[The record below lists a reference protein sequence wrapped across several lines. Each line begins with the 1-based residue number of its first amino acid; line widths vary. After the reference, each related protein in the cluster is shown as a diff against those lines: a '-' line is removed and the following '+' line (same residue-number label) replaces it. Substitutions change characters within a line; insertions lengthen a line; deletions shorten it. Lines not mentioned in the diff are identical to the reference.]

1 MKLRQVNVIIVTQ
14 YFETLNQFPDTVSK
28 IQWFSLRNR
37 VLNVSE
43 STRIHLK
50 LLDRLHLT
58 LIWIQVKDLYAIASK
73 FPYTAYLTKRT
84 GTSFIRDK
92 ICSNNII

>member
-1 MKLRQVNVIIVTQ
+1 MTQ
-14 YFETLNQFPDTVSK
+14 YFEMLNQFPDIVSK

-50 LLDRLHLT
+50 LMDRLHLT
-58 LIWIQVKDLYAIASK
+58 LILNQS
-73 FPYTAYLTKRT
+73 
-84 GTSFIRDK
+84 
-92 ICSNNII
+92 

>member
-1 MKLRQVNVIIVTQ
+1 MEYKQALSFVIGVEKKVMTVKIRCPMKLRKVNVIIVTQ

-43 STRIHLK
+43 STTIHLK
-50 LLDRLHLT
+50 LLDRLNLT
-58 LIWIQVKDLYAIASK
+58 LILNPS
-73 FPYTAYLTKRT
+73 
-84 GTSFIRDK
+84 
-92 ICSNNII
+92 